1 MPGGVPFKSLAFG
14 RVSCEHAPGM
24 NSRPFR
30 NSPDFKKKA
39 AAWALVAAWAVVLF
53 LSIPFARAAQGA
65 IERWAG
71 TRIYLA
77 AMIVLGAGCGVAMLA
92 GLVRGARNRIAR
104 RVGGL
109 ILVGVLSAGVL
120 LTQLQTSAE
129 AIHFLEYGLLGF
141 LLFRAWRLHVADP
154 LVYPI
159 SALSLGLVAWLDE
172 FLQWLMPGRFWDF
185 RDIRLNAMAGAI
197 VLLSIALV
205 FPPPEIHGPV
215 ARRSVRR
222 LCRLAWAML
231 LALGLAI
238 SNTPARVDGYAAR
251 ISWLHFLRNNESVMN
266 EFGHR
271 HVDAGIG
278 TFFSRLTRAELL
290 RIDGARGAEV
300 GAALLRHHALIRPKD
315 FRKTFTVSA
324 DPFQYEVFRRL
335 IQRDHYYAASGQY
348 RETDP
353 ARYRHHLAVALHE
366 NQLLEK
372 YFPQALDAAGCRW
385 DAARQAHCAEGAE
398 EVRPYVSE
406 VNDHLATGM
415 TEMEWWLVLWTLAGG
430 VGWGYARWG
439 KEP

>member
-1 MPGGVPFKSLAFG
+1 M
-14 RVSCEHAPGM
+14 
-24 NSRPFR
+24 
-30 NSPDFKKKA
+30 KKA
-39 AAWALVAAWAVVLF
+39 AAWVLVVAWAVVLF

-65 IERWAG
+65 IERFAG
-71 TRIYLA
+71 PRIYLA
-77 AMIVLGAGCGVAMLA
+77 AAGVLGLGCATTLLVGVA
-92 GLVRGARNRIAR
+92 RGPRTQVAR
-104 RVGGL
+104 RVGAL
-109 ILVGVLSAGVL
+109 IFVGVLSTGVL

-141 LLFRAWRLHVADP
+141 LLFRAWRHHVADP

-222 LCRLAWAML
+222 LCYLAWAML

-238 SNTPARVDGYAAR
+238 SNTPTRVDGYAAR
-251 ISWLHFLRNNESVMN
+251 IPGLHFLRNNESVMS

-271 HVDAGIG
+271 HVDPGIG
-278 TFFSRLTRAELL
+278 MFFSRLTRAELL

-300 GAALLRHHALIRPKD
+300 GAAILRHHALIRPKD
-315 FRKTFTVSA
+315 FRMTFTVSA
-324 DPFQYEVFRRL
+324 DPFRHEFFRRL
-335 IQRDHYYAASGQY
+335 IQRDHYFAVSGNY

-372 YFPQALDAAGCRW
+372 YFPQALDSAGCRW
-385 DAARQAHCAEGAE
+385 DAAKQAQCAEGAE
-398 EVRPYVSE
+398 SARPYVSE
-406 VNDHLATGM
+406 VNDHLVTGM
-415 TEMEWWLVLWTLAGG
+415 TELEWWLVLLALAGG
-430 VGWGYARWG
+430 VGWGYVRWG
-439 KEP
+439 KEPRR